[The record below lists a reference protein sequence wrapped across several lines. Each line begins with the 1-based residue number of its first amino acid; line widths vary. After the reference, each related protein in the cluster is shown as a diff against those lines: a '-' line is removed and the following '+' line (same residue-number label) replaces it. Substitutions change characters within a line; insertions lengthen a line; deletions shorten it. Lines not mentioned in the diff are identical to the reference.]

1 MNISAVIPTF
11 NRGHCLLR
19 AINSILAQTTPVD
32 EIIVVDDGS
41 NDKTYDLLLKS
52 ELLDTRGQVPNIRYL
67 YQENKGVSAAR
78 NLGIKEAENEY
89 IALLDSDDA
98 WIETK
103 IERQVLKLEE
113 KKLSCRIT
121 HTEEIW
127 LKDGQRINPKKKH
140 NKSGGFIFEKCLPLC
155 CISPSS
161 VLLHRTLFDEY
172 GFFDETLPACE
183 DYDMWLRLCAFEE
196 VLFVEEALTI
206 KYGGH
211 ADQLSRAFWGMDRF
225 RVQALEKLIN
235 SGKLSK
241 IQRSQALEMLVK
253 KIEILLL
260 GAKKREKKEM
270 IQNLDMKLNYWLEMI
285 LYLLN
290 LINYNKD

>member
-1 MNISAVIPTF
+1 MMNVSAVIPTF

-41 NDKTYDLLLKS
+41 DDKTYDLLVKS
-52 ELLDTRGQVPNIRYL
+52 ELLDMRGQMPNIRYL

-78 NLGIKEAENEY
+78 NLGIKEAEHEY

-98 WIETK
+98 WAETK
-103 IERQVLKLEE
+103 IERQALKLE
-113 KKLSCRIT
+113 KKNFSCRIT

-140 NKSGGFIFEKCLPLC
+140 KKSGGFIFEKCLPLC

-161 VLLHRTLFDEY
+161 VLLHRTLFNDY
-172 GFFDETLPACE
+172 GFFDEKLPACE

-225 RVQALEKLIN
+225 RVLALEKLIN
-235 SGKLSK
+235 SGKLSTT
-241 IQRSQALEMLVK
+241 QRSQALEMLVK

-285 LYLLN
+285 
-290 LINYNKD
+290 

>member
-1 MNISAVIPTF
+1 MMNVSAVIPTF

-19 AINSILAQTTPVD
+19 AINSVLAQTTPVD

-41 NDKTYDLLLKS
+41 DDKTYDLLVKS
-52 ELLDTRGQVPNIRYL
+52 ELLDMRGQLPNIRYL

-98 WIETK
+98 WAETK
-103 IERQVLKLEE
+103 IERQALKLE
-113 KKLSCRIT
+113 KKNFSCRIT

-140 NKSGGFIFEKCLPLC
+140 KKSGGFIFEKCLPLC

-161 VLLHRTLFDEY
+161 VLLHRTLFNDY
-172 GFFDETLPACE
+172 GFFDEKLPACE

-241 IQRSQALEMLVK
+241 TQRSQALEMLVK

-270 IQNLDMKLNYWLEMI
+270 IQNLDMKLNYWLEKI
-285 LYLLN
+285 
-290 LINYNKD
+290 

>member
-1 MNISAVIPTF
+1 MMNVSAVIPTF

-19 AINSILAQTTPVD
+19 AINSVLAQTTPVD

-41 NDKTYDLLLKS
+41 DDKTYDLLVKS
-52 ELLDTRGQVPNIRYL
+52 ELLDMRGQLPNIRYL

-98 WIETK
+98 WAETK
-103 IERQVLKLEE
+103 IERQALKLE
-113 KKLSCRIT
+113 KKNFSCRIT

-140 NKSGGFIFEKCLPLC
+140 KKSGGFIFEKCLPLC

-161 VLLHRTLFDEY
+161 VLLHRTLFNDY
-172 GFFDETLPACE
+172 GFFDEKLPACE

-241 IQRSQALEMLVK
+241 TQRSQALEMLVK
-253 KIEILLL
+253 KVEILLL

-270 IQNLDMKLNYWLEMI
+270 IQNLDRKLNYWLEMI
-285 LYLLN
+285 
-290 LINYNKD
+290 

>member
-1 MNISAVIPTF
+1 MNVSAVIPTF

-19 AINSILAQTTPVD
+19 AINSVLAQTTPVD

-41 NDKTYDLLLKS
+41 DDKTYDLLVKS
-52 ELLDTRGQVPNIRYL
+52 ELLDMRGQLPNIRYL

-98 WIETK
+98 WAETK
-103 IERQVLKLEE
+103 IERQALKLE
-113 KKLSCRIT
+113 KKNFSCRIT

-140 NKSGGFIFEKCLPLC
+140 KKSGGFIFEKCLPLC

-161 VLLHRTLFDEY
+161 VLLHRTLFNDY
-172 GFFDETLPACE
+172 GFFDEKLPACE

-235 SGKLSK
+235 SGKLST

-285 LYLLN
+285 
-290 LINYNKD
+290 

>member
-1 MNISAVIPTF
+1 MMNVSAVIPTF

-19 AINSILAQTTPVD
+19 AINSVLAQTTPVD

-41 NDKTYDLLLKS
+41 DDKTYDLLVKS
-52 ELLDTRGQVPNIRYL
+52 ELLDIRGQLPNIRYL

-98 WIETK
+98 WAETK
-103 IERQVLKLEE
+103 IERQAFKLE
-113 KKLSCRIT
+113 KKNFSCRIT

-140 NKSGGFIFEKCLPLC
+140 KKSGGFIFEKCLPLC

-161 VLLHRTLFDEY
+161 VLLHRTLFNDY
-172 GFFDETLPACE
+172 GFFDEKLPACE

-235 SGKLSK
+235 SAKLSK
-241 IQRSQALEMLVK
+241 TQRSQALEMLVK

-285 LYLLN
+285 
-290 LINYNKD
+290 

>member
-1 MNISAVIPTF
+1 MMNVSAVIPTF

-19 AINSILAQTTPVD
+19 AINSVLAQTTPVD

-41 NDKTYDLLLKS
+41 DDKTYDLLVKS
-52 ELLDTRGQVPNIRYL
+52 ELLDMRGQLPNIRYL

-98 WIETK
+98 WAETK
-103 IERQVLKLEE
+103 IERQALKLE
-113 KKLSCRIT
+113 KKNFSCRIT
-121 HTEEIW
+121 RTEEIW

-140 NKSGGFIFEKCLPLC
+140 KKSGGFIFEKCLPLC

-161 VLLHRTLFDEY
+161 VLLHRTLFNDY
-172 GFFDETLPACE
+172 GFFDEKLPACE

-241 IQRSQALEMLVK
+241 TQRSQALEMLVK

-285 LYLLN
+285 
-290 LINYNKD
+290 

>member
-1 MNISAVIPTF
+1 MMNVSAVIPTF

-19 AINSILAQTTPVD
+19 AINSVLAQTTPVD

-41 NDKTYDLLLKS
+41 DDKTYDLLVKS
-52 ELLDTRGQVPNIRYL
+52 ELLDIRGQLPNIRYL

-98 WIETK
+98 WAETK
-103 IERQVLKLEE
+103 IERQALKLEE
-113 KKLSCRIT
+113 KNFTCRIT

-140 NKSGGFIFEKCLPLC
+140 KKSGGFIFEKCLPLC

-161 VLLHRTLFDEY
+161 VLLHRTLFDDY
-172 GFFDETLPACE
+172 GFFDEKLPACE

-241 IQRSQALEMLVK
+241 TQRSQALEMLVK

-285 LYLLN
+285 
-290 LINYNKD
+290 

>member
-1 MNISAVIPTF
+1 MMNVSAVIPTF

-19 AINSILAQTTPVD
+19 AINSVLAQTTPVD

-41 NDKTYDLLLKS
+41 DDKTYDLLVKN
-52 ELLDTRGQVPNIRYL
+52 ELLDIRGQLPNIRYL

-98 WIETK
+98 WAETK
-103 IERQVLKLEE
+103 IERQALKLE
-113 KKLSCRIT
+113 KKNFSCRIT

-140 NKSGGFIFEKCLPLC
+140 KKSGGFIFEKCLPLC

-161 VLLHRTLFDEY
+161 VLLHRTLFNDY
-172 GFFDETLPACE
+172 GFFDEKLPACE

-225 RVQALEKLIN
+225 RVLALEKLIN

-241 IQRSQALEMLVK
+241 TQRSQALEMLVK

-285 LYLLN
+285 
-290 LINYNKD
+290 

>member
-1 MNISAVIPTF
+1 MMNVSAVIPTF

-19 AINSILAQTTPVD
+19 AINSVLAQTTPVD

-41 NDKTYDLLLKS
+41 DDKTYDLLEKS
-52 ELLDTRGQVPNIRYL
+52 ELLDMRGQLPNIRYL

-98 WIETK
+98 WAETK
-103 IERQVLKLEE
+103 IERQALKLE
-113 KKLSCRIT
+113 KKNFSCRIT

-140 NKSGGFIFEKCLPLC
+140 KKSGGFIFEKCLPLC

-161 VLLHRTLFDEY
+161 VLLHRTLFNDY
-172 GFFDETLPACE
+172 GFFDEKLPACE

-241 IQRSQALEMLVK
+241 TQRSQALEMLVK

-285 LYLLN
+285 
-290 LINYNKD
+290 

>member
-1 MNISAVIPTF
+1 MMNVSAVIPTF

-19 AINSILAQTTPVD
+19 AINSVLAQTTPVD

-41 NDKTYDLLLKS
+41 DDKTYDLLVKS
-52 ELLDTRGQVPNIRYL
+52 ELLDMRGQLPNIRYL

-98 WIETK
+98 WAETK
-103 IERQVLKLEE
+103 IERQALKLE
-113 KKLSCRIT
+113 KKNFSCRIT

-140 NKSGGFIFEKCLPLC
+140 KKSGGFIFEKCLPLC

-161 VLLHRTLFDEY
+161 VLLHRTLFNDY
-172 GFFDETLPACE
+172 GFFDEKLPACE

-235 SGKLSK
+235 SAKLSK
-241 IQRSQALEMLVK
+241 TQRSQALEMLVK

-270 IQNLDMKLNYWLEMI
+270 IQNLDMKLNYWLEMT
-285 LYLLN
+285 
-290 LINYNKD
+290 

>member
-1 MNISAVIPTF
+1 MNILAVIPTF

-52 ELLDTRGQVPNIRYL
+52 ELLDTRGQLPNIRYL

-161 VLLHRTLFDEY
+161 VLLHRTLFDDY
-172 GFFDETLPACE
+172 GFFDEKLPACE

-211 ADQLSRAFWGMDRF
+211 ADQLSKAFWGMDRF

-241 IQRSQALEMLVK
+241 KQHSQALEMLVK

-270 IQNLDMKLNYWLEMI
+270 IQNLGMKLNYWLEMI
-285 LYLLN
+285 
-290 LINYNKD
+290 

>member
-52 ELLDTRGQVPNIRYL
+52 ELLDTRGQLPNIRYL

-103 IERQVLKLEE
+103 IERQVLKLKE
-113 KKLSCRIT
+113 KQLSCRIT

-161 VLLHRTLFDEY
+161 VLLHRTLFDDY

-285 LYLLN
+285 
-290 LINYNKD
+290 

>member
-1 MNISAVIPTF
+1 MMNVSAVIPTF

-19 AINSILAQTTPVD
+19 AINSVLAQTTPVD

-41 NDKTYDLLLKS
+41 DDKTYDLLVKS
-52 ELLDTRGQVPNIRYL
+52 ELLDMRGQLPNIRYL

-98 WIETK
+98 WAETK
-103 IERQVLKLEE
+103 IERQALKLE
-113 KKLSCRIT
+113 KKKFSCRIT

-140 NKSGGFIFEKCLPLC
+140 KKSGGFIFEKCLPLC

-161 VLLHRTLFDEY
+161 VLLHRTLFDDY
-172 GFFDETLPACE
+172 GFFDEKLPACE

-225 RVQALEKLIN
+225 RVLALEKLIN

-241 IQRSQALEMLVK
+241 TQRSQALEMLVK

-285 LYLLN
+285 
-290 LINYNKD
+290 

>member
-1 MNISAVIPTF
+1 MMNVSAVIPTF

-19 AINSILAQTTPVD
+19 AINSVLAQTTPVD

-41 NDKTYDLLLKS
+41 DDKTYDLLVKS
-52 ELLDTRGQVPNIRYL
+52 ELLDMRGQLPNIRYL

-98 WIETK
+98 WAETK
-103 IERQVLKLEE
+103 IERQALKLE
-113 KKLSCRIT
+113 KKNFSCRIT

-140 NKSGGFIFEKCLPLC
+140 KKSGGFIFEKCLPLC

-161 VLLHRTLFDEY
+161 VLLHRTLFNDY
-172 GFFDETLPACE
+172 GFFDEKLPACE

-225 RVQALEKLIN
+225 RVLALEKLIN

-241 IQRSQALEMLVK
+241 TQRSQALEMLVK

-270 IQNLDMKLNYWLEMI
+270 IQNLNMKLNYWLEMI
-285 LYLLN
+285 
-290 LINYNKD
+290 

>member
-1 MNISAVIPTF
+1 MMNVSAVIPTF

-19 AINSILAQTTPVD
+19 AINSVLAQTTPVD

-41 NDKTYDLLLKS
+41 DDKTYDLLVKS
-52 ELLDTRGQVPNIRYL
+52 ELLDMRGQLPNIRYL

-98 WIETK
+98 WAETK
-103 IERQVLKLEE
+103 IERQALKLE
-113 KKLSCRIT
+113 KKNFSCRIT

-140 NKSGGFIFEKCLPLC
+140 KKSGGFIFEKCLPLC

-161 VLLHRTLFDEY
+161 VLLHRTLFNDY
-172 GFFDETLPACE
+172 GFFDEKLPACE

-225 RVQALEKLIN
+225 RVLALEKLIN

-241 IQRSQALEMLVK
+241 TQRSQALEMLVK

-270 IQNLDMKLNYWLEMI
+270 IQSLDRKLNYWLEMI
-285 LYLLN
+285 
-290 LINYNKD
+290 

>member
-1 MNISAVIPTF
+1 MMNVSAVIPTF

-19 AINSILAQTTPVD
+19 AINSVLAQTTPVD

-41 NDKTYDLLLKS
+41 DDKTYDLLVKS
-52 ELLDTRGQVPNIRYL
+52 ELLDIRGQLPNIRYL

-98 WIETK
+98 WAETK
-103 IERQVLKLEE
+103 IERQALKLE
-113 KKLSCRIT
+113 KKKFSCRIT

-140 NKSGGFIFEKCLPLC
+140 KKSGGFIFEKCLPLC

-161 VLLHRTLFDEY
+161 VLLHRTLFNDY
-172 GFFDETLPACE
+172 GFFDEKLPACE

-235 SGKLSK
+235 SAKLSK
-241 IQRSQALEMLVK
+241 TQRSQALEMLVK

-270 IQNLDMKLNYWLEMI
+270 IQNLDMKLNYWLEMT
-285 LYLLN
+285 
-290 LINYNKD
+290 

>member
-1 MNISAVIPTF
+1 MMNVSAVIPTF

-19 AINSILAQTTPVD
+19 AINSVLAQTTPVD

-41 NDKTYDLLLKS
+41 DDKTYDLLVKS
-52 ELLDTRGQVPNIRYL
+52 ELLDMRGQLPNIRYL

-98 WIETK
+98 WAETK
-103 IERQVLKLEE
+103 IERQAFKLE
-113 KKLSCRIT
+113 KKNFSCRIT

-140 NKSGGFIFEKCLPLC
+140 KKSGGFIFEKCLPLC

-161 VLLHRTLFDEY
+161 VLLHRTLFNDY
-172 GFFDETLPACE
+172 GFFDEKLPACE

-241 IQRSQALEMLVK
+241 TQRSQALEMLVK

-285 LYLLN
+285 
-290 LINYNKD
+290 